1 MTYDNWLASHY
12 EPGGGYGGQSGS
24 VRGREREPIEEYD
37 NMNQPD
43 QITKLSVKIA
53 NRLIDEGIFPEFI
66 EAEIRAWLWHL
77 DVGTDD
83 IRPTDG
89 AVEET

>member
-24 VRGREREPIEEYD
+24 VRRREYD
-37 NMNQPD
+37 W
-43 QITKLSVKIA
+43 
-53 NRLIDEGIFPEFI
+53 IDEYVELTGSIQSSLADE
-66 EAEIRAWLWHL
+66 
-77 DVGTDD
+77 VGTDD